1 MRVFET
7 HVQELK
13 NDVLRSVA
21 KLAWAD
27 DLQTGILDIPEQ
39 LIPGPEAKMRCC
51 KMCIRD
57 STGIT
62 RTGATGSR
70 AFWAQ
75 MAPWVEEK
83 VIRP

>member
-39 LIPGPEAKMRCC
+39 LIPGPVQGT
-51 KMCIRD
+51 D
-57 STGIT
+57 TGIRLESEG
-62 RTGATGSR
+62 RTPRSMG
-70 AFWAQ
+70 
-75 MAPWVEEK
+75 
-83 VIRP
+83 IL